1 MSPCPDVQ
9 LFFEA
14 GEGVQQIQMAWGFKM
29 FKIHTARAD
38 APPRMGISM
47 DFDCLV
53 KDRKNRGGFF
63 LVGFFPSRLV
73 FVDFC
78 SFASLL
84 FCFFASPL
92 FRSSALLLFHVCFGF
107 SSLNTVN
114 PKKHIEK
121 LRL

>member
-53 KDRKNRGGFF
+53 KDRKNRGVFF
-63 LVGFFPSRLV
+63 GGFFPVSFSFCGFLV
-73 FVDFC
+73 
-78 SFASLL
+78 L
-84 FCFFASPL
+84 CF
-92 FRSSALLLFHVCFGF
+92 SALLLLCFSAVPLLGF
-107 SSLNTVN
+107 AAFPCLFWFLK
-114 PKKHIEK
+114 PKYCKP
-121 LRL
+121 